1 MMGLFLTGVTSLVE
15 SSAVG
20 ALLAMIAAAI
30 ERKLSW
36 QVMEESLRNTLI
48 DQLHVPVD
56 HPRGALLQRRL

>member
-20 ALLAMIAAAI
+20 ALLTVIAAAI

-36 QVMEESLRNTLI
+36 QVMEEFAA
-48 DQLHVPVD
+48 QY
-56 HPRGALLQRRL
+56 ARR